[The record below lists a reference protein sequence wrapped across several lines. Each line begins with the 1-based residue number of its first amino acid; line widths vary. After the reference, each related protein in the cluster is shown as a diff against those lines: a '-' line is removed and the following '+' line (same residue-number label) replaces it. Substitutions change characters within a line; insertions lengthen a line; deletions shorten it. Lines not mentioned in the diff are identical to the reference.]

1 MVPAPTMP
9 NPYPLIRVRSLAV
22 FSAHPTARWSRA
34 VGAVRDNTSMQ
45 LYRDYGVVLR
55 TQKLGEADHIVT
67 VLARKTG
74 KVRAVATDVRRTRPR
89 FGGRLE
95 PFTHVDLLLS
105 QGRSRHTITQ
115 AEVIRSYGAPLTA

>member
-34 VGAVRDNTSMQ
+34 VGAVRDTTYMQ
-45 LYRDYGVVLR
+45 LYRDDGVVLR

-74 KVRAVATDVRRTRPR
+74 KVRAVAKGVRRTRSR

-95 PFTHVDLLLS
+95 PFTHVDLLMY
-105 QGRSRHTITQ
+105 QGRSLDTITP
-115 AEVIRSYGAPLTA
+115 AEVIRAYAA